1 MAHAFEIAQDI
12 EVDATPEQ
20 VWEAIATGPGLDSWF
35 LGHSEIEPRQGGTVR
50 WSIGDFTIDS
60 TVTAWDPPNRFVSA
74 GSPMPDGTF
83 HQFDYAVEPR
93 EGSGSAVRFVHS
105 GALGQDDW
113 EAEYEAMSEGDPMYL
128 FKLVQY
134 LKHFKGRFAVS
145 IDLSGPQAPDHE
157 TAMAAFRRAL
167 GLPDDVA
174 LGDRVKLTPDGIA
187 PIEGTVDHLSKDFI
201 GVLSDDA
208 IYRFIHGFIG
218 PMMVGHHI
226 FAEGAASRSSRPSG
240 RAGSTGSSRL
250 SPAAPAR
257 RTRLTVLLDFWPSVL
272 LGRSSGVAMTS
283 ERATATE
290 QREEDRTRVS
300 RMLEPHAP
308 PDWQQRFRTTELL
321 DSVIDGQPIQM
332 FVMAAD
338 IRESTTLMK
347 EAIRFERFAI
357 VMDKFVSS
365 VRLGIRRSGGWFD
378 KFTGDGFLAY
388 WIVQSA
394 SPDDTRSGSCR
405 PPGTSRTRHTRSSIC
420 SIGGCSR
427 ISAPTPGT
435 CPRASASRWGSMPGP
450 VTWSGSPTSSRSWA
464 HPSSAPCAW

>member
-60 TVTAWDPPNRFVSA
+60 TVTAWDPPNRFVST
-74 GSPMPDGTF
+74 GSPMPDGSF

-93 EGSGSAVRFVHS
+93 EGSGSTVRFVHS

-174 LGDRVKLTPDGIA
+174 LGDRVKLTPDGVA
-187 PIEGTVDHLSKDFI
+187 PIEATVDHLSKDFI

-226 FAEGAASRSSRPSG
+226 FAEGADKQELEAEWQGWLDREFAS
-240 RAGSTGSSRL
+240 
-250 SPAAPAR
+250 
-257 RTRLTVLLDFWPSVL
+257 F
-272 LGRSSGVAMTS
+272 
-283 ERATATE
+283 
-290 QREEDRTRVS
+290 
-300 RMLEPHAP
+300 
-308 PDWQQRFRTTELL
+308 
-321 DSVIDGQPIQM
+321 
-332 FVMAAD
+332 
-338 IRESTTLMK
+338 
-347 EAIRFERFAI
+347 
-357 VMDKFVSS
+357 
-365 VRLGIRRSGGWFD
+365 SGGA
-378 KFTGDGFLAY
+378 G
-388 WIVQSA
+388 A
-394 SPDDTRSGSCR
+394 SD
-405 PPGTSRTRHTRSSIC
+405 
-420 SIGGCSR
+420 
-427 ISAPTPGT
+427 
-435 CPRASASRWGSMPGP
+435 
-450 VTWSGSPTSSRSWA
+450 
-464 HPSSAPCAW
+464 